1 MKSLPHGA
9 LGLALAALAA
19 CSTEGTGPDF
29 TPAQA
34 RILNRDV
41 ALVAADGASQD
52 IELMGGPGGNLGMGL
67 APGLAAADE
76 HDVPFRCGTHTR
88 DGLTVTRTCTFKDG
102 AGATQSAYDPQTT
115 ASVVVHAEIEGTITR
130 PNWTATVDRVRD
142 LTVSGLAGA
151 ETQRTWN
158 GTGSGTSSRS
168 RHTEGGEER
177 QYDVT
182 ATGTIT
188 NVVVPVPRRPDGW
201 PLSGT
206 IAKQVTVEISGGPRD
221 GQTVTRSVTIT
232 FNGTQFVPITVNENT
247 FTFDLKI
254 RRIVRDDN

>member
-1 MKSLPHGA
+1 MKSLPFGA
-9 LGLALAALAA
+9 LALALTALAG
-19 CSTEGTGPDF
+19 CSTEGTSPDF

-52 IELMGGPGGNLGMGL
+52 VELMGGPGGSFGMGL

-76 HDVPFRCGTHTR
+76 QDAPFRCGTHTR
-88 DGLTVTRTCTFKDG
+88 DDLTVTRTCTFKDA
-102 AGATQSAYDPQTT
+102 AGATQNEYNPLTT

-130 PNWTATVDRVRD
+130 PNWTATVDRIRD
-142 LTVSGLAGA
+142 LTVSGLAGT

-158 GTGSGTSSRS
+158 GTGSGTSTRS
-168 RHTEGGEER
+168 RHSEGGEER

-182 ATGTIT
+182 ATGTMT

-206 IAKQVTVEISGGPRD
+206 IARQVTVKITGGPRD

-232 FNGTQFVPITVNENT
+232 FNGTQFVPIKVNENT